1 MIHIGNGSSLSIVKN
16 GIACLLTESVPLKL
30 NNVLHVPQL
39 SKSLLSVS
47 QLIKHNPII
56 VQFSYKSYF
65 IKDQLTRHIL
75 LHDTLTN
82 GFYALHIPSTASHI
96 FHVTTYSLDL

>member
-1 MIHIGNGSSLSIVKN
+1 MIHIGNGSSLSIVKTD
-16 GIACLLTESVPLKL
+16 IACLLTESVPLKL
-30 NNVLHVPQL
+30 NNVLHIPQL

-47 QLIKHNPII
+47 QLIKHNSVI
-56 VQFSYKSYF
+56 VEFSYKSYF
-65 IKDQLTRHIL
+65 IKDQLTRQIL

-96 FHVTTYSLDL
+96 FHVTTSSLDL